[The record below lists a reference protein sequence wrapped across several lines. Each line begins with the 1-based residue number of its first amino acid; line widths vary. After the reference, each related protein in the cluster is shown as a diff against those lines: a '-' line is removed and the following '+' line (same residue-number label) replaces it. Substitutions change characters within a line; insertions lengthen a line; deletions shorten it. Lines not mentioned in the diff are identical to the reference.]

1 MTEFLWSAADILKA
15 THGQSESVNWSV
27 NGLSID
33 SRTLKKGDLFIA
45 LEGPEQDGH
54 CFIEQA
60 VLAGAAGVLVHQSHI
75 KSSVPV
81 IKVHD
86 TQKALIELGQAGRIR
101 SKARIVGITGSVG
114 KTSTK
119 EMLRLVLSA
128 RGNTHASEASF
139 NNHWG
144 VPFSLAKL
152 PIKADFGIFEMGMNH
167 PGEIDNLTR
176 QVRPDIALI
185 TAIAPAHLAFFKDIH
200 GITDAKAEIFHG
212 LTRDSSAI
220 LPFDSPEYQR
230 LLDHAKRN
238 NVKQIISFG
247 QSKDADIKLLNVISE
262 KETQR
267 ITAQYY
273 SLHIKY
279 QLPVIGH
286 HWAVN
291 SLAVVATAL
300 QLGVDLKLITAAL
313 EAFYPPSGRGQ
324 KQALTIS
331 NNREILL
338 IDDSYNANP
347 ASVQAALNVL
357 GQTNFKATNRR
368 IAVLGDMLELGSEA
382 AKLHMELS
390 QAVIQNKIDLVF
402 TCGSFMQHLFK
413 NLPKKI
419 QGTHFANSALLA
431 DKIESVL
438 DDGDIIMIK
447 GSLGSQMKLII
458 NKLKQLSAVRH
469 AL

>member
-54 CFIEQA
+54 RFIEQA

-101 SKARIVGITGSVG
+101 SKAKIVGITGSVG

-128 RGNTHASEASF
+128 SGNTHASEASF

-212 LTRDSSAI
+212 LTTDSSTI

-238 NVKQIISFG
+238 NVKKIISFG
-247 QSKDADIKLLNVISE
+247 QNKGADIKLLDVISE

-267 ITAQYY
+267 INAQYHG
-273 SLHIKY
+273 LHIKY

-357 GQTNFKATNRR
+357 GQTNFKANNRR

-382 AKLHMELS
+382 AKLHMDLS

-402 TCGSFMQHLFK
+402 TCGPFMQHLFK

-419 QGTHFANSALLA
+419 QGAHFANSTLLA

>member
-1 MTEFLWSAADILKA
+1 
-15 THGQSESVNWSV
+15 
-27 NGLSID
+27 
-33 SRTLKKGDLFIA
+33 
-45 LEGPEQDGH
+45 
-54 CFIEQA
+54 
-60 VLAGAAGVLVHQSHI
+60 
-75 KSSVPV
+75 
-81 IKVHD
+81 
-86 TQKALIELGQAGRIR
+86 
-101 SKARIVGITGSVG
+101 
-114 KTSTK
+114 
-119 EMLRLVLSA
+119 MLRLVLSA
-128 RGNTHASEASF
+128 SGNTHASEASF

-212 LTRDSSAI
+212 LTTDSSTI

-238 NVKQIISFG
+238 NVKKIISFG
-247 QSKDADIKLLNVISE
+247 QNKGADIKLLDVISE

-267 ITAQYY
+267 INAQYHG
-273 SLHIKY
+273 LHIKY

-357 GQTNFKATNRR
+357 GQTNFKANNRR

-382 AKLHMELS
+382 AKLHMDLS

-402 TCGSFMQHLFK
+402 TCGPFMQHLFK

-419 QGTHFANSALLA
+419 QGAHFANSTLLA